1 VAGHKWLAD
10 WLTFNESY
18 SRMLTT
24 DKLEEKIPAGKK
36 VDRKFSVGSEIYGSS
51 HIFRNA

>member
-1 VAGHKWLAD
+1 VASHKWLAD
-10 WLTFNESY
+10 WLTFNEWY

-36 VDRKFSVGSEIYGSS
+36 VDRKLTVGPESYGSS